1 MVKGAVYDLD
11 AIIDLDVATI
21 CPSQLLKSPPKRGK
35 SRRRFRV
42 TAGNVSGLVFEKYRN
57 PPYALR
63 LLRAR
68 RKRPGGRTTE
78 NREEIAPF
86 HNQPSGLGAEC
97 HIVN

>member
-1 MVKGAVYDLD
+1 
-11 AIIDLDVATI
+11 
-21 CPSQLLKSPPKRGK
+21 
-35 SRRRFRV
+35 
-42 TAGNVSGLVFEKYRN
+42 
-57 PPYALR
+57 

-86 HNQPSGLGAEC
+86 HNQPSGLGAEY